1 MKGKK
6 TAGGM
11 DRIGF
16 ASQMV
21 SVLARR
27 HLRDPSVRYYRART
41 IALSSQPPISGQ
53 VDGESFGQTPVT
65 IRVIPHALS
74 IFVP

>member
-1 MKGKK
+1 
-6 TAGGM
+6 M

-27 HLRDPSVRYYRART
+27 QGRDPGVRYYRART
-41 IALSSQPPISGQ
+41 IALSSVPPISGQ
-53 VDGESFGQTPVT
+53 LDGETFGETPVT
-65 IRVIPHALS
+65 IRIVPHALS
-74 IFVP
+74 VFVP